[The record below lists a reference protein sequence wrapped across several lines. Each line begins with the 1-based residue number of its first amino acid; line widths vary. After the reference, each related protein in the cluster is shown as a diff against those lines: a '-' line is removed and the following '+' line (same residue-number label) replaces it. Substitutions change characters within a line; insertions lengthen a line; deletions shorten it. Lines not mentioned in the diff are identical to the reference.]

1 MPHSARSDVVA
12 SRYASSQMVEVFS
25 PERRIRLWRELWL
38 AIAEAQ
44 HELGLPISKAQIA
57 ELQKY
62 VHKINWDVAE
72 RREREMRHEVMAHV
86 YAYGLQCKKAA
97 GIIHLGCT
105 SSYVMDNA
113 DLIMIKDGLHLIVGK
128 LASAIDRLGSFA
140 ERERSTVTT
149 AYTHFQPAQPTTVGR
164 RGCIWLANLVM
175 DLSRLEFELANLKFH
190 GCKGA
195 TGTEDSYLKLFE
207 GDRAKV
213 RLLEKL
219 VTRKMG
225 FDDIYP
231 VTGQT
236 YPRKVDTHVVGVLA
250 GICES
255 AAKFATDVRLL
266 QALHEVSEP
275 MEETQIGSSAMP
287 YKHNPMRTERIV
299 SLARYVMNL
308 LKNCY
313 DTASNQWFE
322 RTLDDSANRRLTI
335 PQAFLIT
342 DGILD
347 LTVDVVLGLRVR
359 HAVIEQNLSR
369 ELPFLQTEEILMA
382 AAREGG
388 DRQQL
393 HERIRKHAKEV
404 IKLVRE
410 KGQANDL
417 LARLRKDPAF
427 RSVPPKLLVRT
438 DPKRLTGLAT
448 EQVEDFLRDTIEP
461 IRRKYRTQ
469 LKNQPQI
476 RV

>member
-1 MPHSARSDVVA
+1 MPHSIRSDVVA
-12 SRYASSQMVEVFS
+12 TRYASPEMVEIFS

-38 AIAEAQ
+38 ALAEAQ
-44 HELGLPISKAQIA
+44 HELGLPITKVQIA
-57 ELQKY
+57 QLKKF

-113 DLIMIKDGLHLIVGK
+113 DLIMMRDGMHLIAAK
-128 LASAIDRLGSFA
+128 LASAVDRLAGFA
-140 ERERSTVTT
+140 ERERFTATT
-149 AYTHFQPAQPTTVGR
+149 AYTHFQPAQPTTVGKR
-164 RGCIWLANLVM
+164 ACLWMQNFIM
-175 DLSRLEFELANLKFH
+175 DLSHLEFELEHLKFH

-195 TGTEDSYLKLFE
+195 TGTEDSYLKLFD

-213 RLLEKL
+213 QVLERL

-225 FDDIYP
+225 FEKIYP

-236 YPRKVDTHVVGVLA
+236 YPRKVDTHVIGVLA
-250 GICES
+250 GIGES
-255 AAKFATDVRLL
+255 ASKFANDLRLL
-266 QALHEVSEP
+266 QALHEVMEP

-287 YKHNPMRTERIV
+287 YKHNPMRSERIV
-299 SLARYVMNL
+299 SLSRYVMNL
-308 LKNCY
+308 VKNCFE
-313 DTASNQWFE
+313 TASSQWFE

-347 LTVDVVLGLRVR
+347 LVVDIALGLRVQ

-382 AAREGG
+382 AVREGG

-393 HERIRKHAKEV
+393 HEKIRKHAKEV
-404 IKLVRE
+404 TKLIRE
-410 KGQANDL
+410 KGMGNDL

-427 RSVPPKLLVRT
+427 RKIPPRLLVRA

-448 EQVEDFLRDTIEP
+448 EQVEDFLRDAVEP
-461 IRRKYRTQ
+461 IRRKYRAQ
-469 LKNQPQI
+469 MKAQPQV